1 MRCLV
6 LLLAIAGT
14 VCSDAQ
20 FPGGRPG
27 GGMPQSPRGLFG
39 RNMKELFG
47 ENSAFTANMQI
58 DSKTQNG
65 RATVPGKIFFL
76 DGKSRFEMDA
86 SKMQR
91 GDMPSG
97 AAEQIKAMGMAEV
110 VSITIPEKKES
121 YLIYPGLKA
130 YAVMPLND
138 TASTDRKP
146 EVKKTEL
153 GKEKVD
159 AHSTTKYNVVIKDDE
174 GKERE
179 TLVWNASDLK
189 DFPVKMQ
196 VNNESGSPSTIT
208 FSDVKLG
215 KPDASL
221 FTPPSD
227 FQRYNDV
234 QTMMRETMMKRFAPG
249 SGFQPPK

>member
-6 LLLAIAGT
+6 LLLAIAAT
-14 VCSDAQ
+14 VCGYAQ
-20 FPGGRPG
+20 FPAGRPG
-27 GGMPQSPRGLFG
+27 GGMAQTPRGLFG

-65 RATVPGKIFFL
+65 RATVPGKIVFL

-130 YAVMPLND
+130 YAVMPL
-138 TASTDRKP
+138 
-146 EVKKTEL
+146 
-153 GKEKVD
+153 
-159 AHSTTKYNVVIKDDE
+159 
-174 GKERE
+174 
-179 TLVWNASDLK
+179 
-189 DFPVKMQ
+189 
-196 VNNESGSPSTIT
+196 
-208 FSDVKLG
+208 
-215 KPDASL
+215 
-221 FTPPSD
+221 
-227 FQRYNDV
+227 
-234 QTMMRETMMKRFAPG
+234 
-249 SGFQPPK
+249 